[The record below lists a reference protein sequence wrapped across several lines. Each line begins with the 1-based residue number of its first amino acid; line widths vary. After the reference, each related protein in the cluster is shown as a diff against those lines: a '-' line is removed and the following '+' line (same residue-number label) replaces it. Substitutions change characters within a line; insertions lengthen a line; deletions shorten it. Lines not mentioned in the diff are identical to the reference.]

1 MYIGDIVLN
10 QFRVLIY
17 IILMIIWYALFQK
30 SSLKKE
36 EWGIIN
42 SHE

>member
-10 QFRVLIY
+10 QFKVLIY

-30 SSLKKE
+30 SSLILE